1 MNQLLV
7 APRTRPDIDL
17 PTFLGKYE
25 FTVVPSSLF
34 APDGPFYKE
43 TEKAYLTK
51 ELRNLQ
57 IQPDKFDAE
66 MGGVLETNFKK
77 AIIVVVDGMAFINKV
92 NIKTFQLRTSLDFT
106 ECSISVITNESRR
119 YNEVRIVFDRYNPKS
134 LKSNTRAAHAKEI
147 SSLRYKICHT
157 TKIEHMETK
166 DFTSP
171 IEKLKVISKNIF
183 AKNRQWILLWYM
195 GAQP

>member
-7 APRTRPDIDL
+7 APRPRPDIDL

-25 FTVVPSSLF
+25 FTVVPPSLF
-34 APDGPFYKE
+34 ATDGPFYKE
-43 TEKAYLTK
+43 TENAYLAK

-66 MGGVLETNFKK
+66 MGGVLETNFGK
-77 AIIVVVDGMAFINKV
+77 AIIVVVDEMAFS
-92 NIKTFQLRTSLDFT
+92 IKTFQLRTSLDFT

-119 YNEVRIVFDRYNPKS
+119 YNEVRIVFDRYDPKS
-134 LKSNTRAAHAKEI
+134 LKSNTRAAHTKEI
-147 SSLRYKICHT
+147 SSLRYKICHI
-157 TKIEHMETK
+157 TKIEHLETK
-166 DFTSP
+166 DFISP

-183 AKNRQWILLWYM
+183 AKN
-195 GAQP
+195 